1 MGPSSDHNLI
11 LMPAPSTT
19 EQRAAAS
26 PSGIRLTDAAY
37 NIVKRDIVEGVLA
50 PGTEVTE
57 RELTE
62 RYRLSKAPLRE
73 ALVRLSH
80 EGLLR
85 SIPRTGYLVTPIT
98 VQDVRD
104 IFEMRLLLEPAA
116 ARQAAG
122 RVDKELLTQLDELC
136 RAGYT
141 PGDRE
146 SERAFLRT
154 NRQFHLAIAQASGNR
169 RLATLLGQLLE
180 DMERLFHLGLAV
192 RNRSTE
198 MQHEH
203 QALVEALARGDADAA
218 ERTTIEQIEAARHMV
233 MDGIFS
239 ASWLKDHPVTN
250 W

>member
-1 MGPSSDHNLI
+1 MPTPSS
-11 LMPAPSTT
+11 T
-19 EQRAAAS
+19 EPRPAAS

-37 NIVKRDIVEGVLA
+37 TIVKRDIVECVLA

-57 RELTE
+57 RELTQ
-62 RYRLSKAPLRE
+62 RYGLSKAPLRE

-116 ARQAAG
+116 ARQATG
-122 RVDKELLTQLDELC
+122 RVDQGLLTQLDELC

-141 PGDRE
+141 PGNRE
-146 SERAFLRT
+146 SETAFLRT

-169 RLATLLGQLLE
+169 RLAALLGQLLE
-180 DMERLFHLGLAV
+180 EMERLFHLGLAV

-198 MQHEH
+198 MRHEH
-203 QALVEALARGDADAA
+203 QALVEALAQGDADAA

>member
-1 MGPSSDHNLI
+1 MPTPLI
-11 LMPAPSTT
+11 TD
-19 EQRAAAS
+19 QRPAAS
-26 PSGIRLTDAAY
+26 SSGTRLTDAAY
-37 NIVKRDIVEGVLA
+37 DAVKRDIVECVLA

-62 RYRLSKAPLRE
+62 RYSLSKAPLRE

-80 EGLLR
+80 EGLLK

-104 IFEMRLLLEPAA
+104 IFELRLLLEPAA

-122 RVDKELLTQLDELC
+122 HVDKELLTQLDELC

-141 PGDRE
+141 PGNRE
-146 SERAFLRT
+146 SEAAFLRT

-169 RLATLLGQLLE
+169 RLAGLLGQLLE

-218 ERTTIEQIEAARHMV
+218 ERTTTEQIEAARHMV
-233 MDGIFS
+233 MDGILS
-239 ASWLKDHPVTN
+239 ASWLKNHPVTN

>member
-1 MGPSSDHNLI
+1 MPTPLI
-11 LMPAPSTT
+11 TD
-19 EQRAAAS
+19 QRAAAS
-26 PSGIRLTDAAY
+26 SSGTRLTDAAY
-37 NIVKRDIVEGVLA
+37 DAVKRDIVECVLA

-62 RYRLSKAPLRE
+62 RYSLSKAPLRE

-80 EGLLR
+80 EGLLK
-85 SIPRTGYLVTPIT
+85 SIPRTGYLITPIT

-104 IFEMRLLLEPAA
+104 IFELRLLLEPAA

-122 RVDKELLTQLDELC
+122 RVDKELLTQLDALC

-141 PGDRE
+141 PGNRE
-146 SERAFLRT
+146 SETAFLRT

-169 RLATLLGQLLE
+169 RLAGLLGQLLE

-203 QALVEALARGDADAA
+203 QALVEALAHGDADAA
-218 ERTTIEQIEAARHMV
+218 ERTTREQIEAARHMV
-233 MDGIFS
+233 MDGILS